1 MLQYAR
7 RKTGG
12 GFNLKRNAHGSV
24 NRLMRNKTAG
34 YGMGSEVVENMMS
47 NGKVKTPMEHLSQKM
62 TYLNVKNTKPKK
74 YISLNL

>member
-1 MLQYAR
+1 MIQYAR
-7 RKTGG
+7 RKAGG
-12 GFNLKRNAHGSV
+12 GFNLIRNSHCSV

-34 YGMGSEVVENMMS
+34 YGMGSEVLDNMAK
-47 NGKVKTPMEHLSQKM
+47 NGKVKTPMEHLNQKM

>member
-12 GFNLKRNAHGSV
+12 GFNLVRNAHGSV

-34 YGMGSEVVENMMS
+34 YGMGGDMMMEKAASVAPQLPTGENKITS
-47 NGKVKTPMEHLSQKM
+47 RVSVTFEIK
-62 TYLNVKNTKPKK
+62 
-74 YISLNL
+74 

>member
-12 GFNLKRNAHGSV
+12 GFNLVRNAYGSV

-34 YGMGSEVVENMMS
+34 YGMGGEVLDNMAK
-47 NGKVKTPMEHLSQKM
+47 NGKAKTPMEHLSQKM
-62 TYLNVKNTKPKK
+62 TFMNVKTAKPKK

>member
-12 GFNLKRNAHGSV
+12 GFNLVRNAHGSV

-34 YGMGSEVVENMMS
+34 YGMGMEVLNNMG
-47 NGKVKTPMEHLSQKM
+47 NGKQKTPMEHLTQKM
-62 TYLNVKNTKPKK
+62 TFMSVKNTKPKK

>member
-12 GFNLKRNAHGSV
+12 GFNLVRNTHGSV

-34 YGMGSEVVENMMS
+34 YGMGGEVLDNMAK
-47 NGKVKTPMEHLSQKM
+47 NTNPKTPMGHLTQKM
-62 TYLNVKNTKPKK
+62 TYMNVKNTKPKK

>member
-1 MLQYAR
+1 MLQYP
-7 RKTGG
+7 RKKAGG
-12 GFNLKRNAHGSV
+12 GFNLVRNAHGSV

-34 YGMGSEVVENMMS
+34 YGMGGEVLDNMKD
-47 NGKVKTPMEHLSQKM
+47 GKQKTPMEHLTQKM

>member
-12 GFNLKRNAHGSV
+12 GFNLVRNAHGSI

-34 YGMGSEVVENMMS
+34 YGMGAEVLDNMAK
-47 NGKVKTPMEHLSQKM
+47 NGKTKTPMEHLNQKM
-62 TYLNVKNTKPKK
+62 TFMNVKTNKPKK